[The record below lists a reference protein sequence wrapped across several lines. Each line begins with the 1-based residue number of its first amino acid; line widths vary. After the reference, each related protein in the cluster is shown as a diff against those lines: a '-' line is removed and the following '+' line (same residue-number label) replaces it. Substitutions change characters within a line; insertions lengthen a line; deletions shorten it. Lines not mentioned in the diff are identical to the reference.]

1 MILILSDRFDHS
13 TNQVIDWLKRSF
25 IRINEENFVSEISFD
40 MNSYK
45 SKNGKIYFNFIALN
59 LMDIQSFWYRRGNFI
74 IRIEEVIYGNK
85 PILMQ
90 LQKEW
95 EVMASFLYFCLKEK
109 RIIGDF
115 KKAHEHNKLID
126 LLVASEVG
134 LNIPQTIISNR
145 KNDMH
150 NFIENNKSVIT
161 KAINEMF
168 EIETKFHFQSIGT
181 KLIDDS
187 FLNRLSKTSFPTLLQ
202 RNIIKLF
209 ELRIVFIANKF
220 YAMAI
225 FSQKNEISKIDY
237 RDGHK
242 LKTNRNIPFLLP
254 SDISKRLKQ
263 LMKKLDLDTGS
274 IDMIVTP
281 EGEYVF
287 LEVNP
292 IGQFGWVSHD
302 CNYYLEEK
310 IANYLQNGN

>member
-13 TNQVIDWLKRSF
+13 TNQVINWLKRPF

-40 MNSYK
+40 MSSYK
-45 SKNGKIYFNFIALN
+45 SKNGKIYFNSIALN
-59 LMDIQSFWYRRGNFI
+59 LKDIQSFWYRRGNFI
-74 IRIEEVIYGNK
+74 IRIEEVIYSNK

-95 EVMASFLYFCLKEK
+95 EIMALFLYFCLKEK

-134 LNIPQTIISNR
+134 LDIPQTIISNR

-168 EIETKFHFQSIGT
+168 EIETKSHFQSIGT

-202 RNIIKLF
+202 RNISKLF
-209 ELRIVFIANKF
+209 ELRIVFMANKF

-225 FSQKNEISKIDY
+225 FSQKNEISKTDY

-242 LKTNRNIPFLLP
+242 LKTNRNIPYLLP

-263 LMKKLDLDTGS
+263 LMEKLDLDTGS

-281 EGEYVF
+281 KGEYVF

-292 IGQFGWVSHD
+292 IGQFDWVSHN

-310 IANYLQNGN
+310 IANYLQNES